1 MVNTV
6 AQLKIAVKPILKNAG
21 VKKMSL
27 FGSFAR
33 GDHHDDSDVDMLVEF
48 AKPVGLFSFSDLKNK
63 LEQKLKRK
71 VDLVSNKGISPLI
84 QRYIDQDK
92 VNILWKRKIFPAGS
106 AGVFVLAMVD
116 KILKIVQNILVKI
129 FLGG

>member
-92 VNILWKRKIFPAGS
+92 VNIL
-106 AGVFVLAMVD
+106 
-116 KILKIVQNILVKI
+116 
-129 FLGG
+129 